1 MASFEEDPDS
11 VVFSDIEPFLINLT
25 VHFCIYISFLAHNLR
40 RFVFRV
46 TSVFGS
52 YIENKNVSFV

>member
-25 VHFCIYISFLAHNLR
+25 VHFSNIYFIS
-40 RFVFRV
+40 
-46 TSVFGS
+46 SP
-52 YIENKNVSFV
+52 